1 MYNMMHSQC
10 MIANLTG
17 GRLSTSPLP
26 LFICCLCHYQLSIHQ
41 GRRKWYGWLG
51 FGPTTFSARPHPDL
65 TRLLLTL
72 LRGPLPRAVRHQPR
86 NLDFPEPKFWEG

>member
-10 MIANLTG
+10 MIANLKG
-17 GRLSTSPLP
+17 DRSTPP
-26 LFICCLCHYQLSIHQ
+26 PTFHYAV
-41 GRRKWYGWLG
+41 
-51 FGPTTFSARPHPDL
+51 SAT

-72 LRGPLPRAVRHQPR
+72 LRGPLPSAVRHQPR